1 MEDEDS
7 EVVVVKKKESVRIDY
22 EESPKKTLPERETE
36 GGKMGEEDKEVDKEP
51 QTEINV
57 R

>member
-7 EVVVVKKKESVRIDY
+7 EVVVIKKKKSVPIDY
-22 EESPKKTLPERETE
+22 EESPKKTSPEKEAE
-36 GGKMGEEDKEVDKEP
+36 GGKVGEEDKEVDKEP

>member
-1 MEDEDS
+1 MEVEDS
-7 EVVVVKKKESVRIDY
+7 EVVVVKKKESVPIDY
-22 EESPKKTLPERETE
+22 EESPKKTSPESETE
-36 GGKMGEEDKEVDKEP
+36 GEKMGEEDKEVDKEP

>member
-22 EESPKKTLPERETE
+22 EESPKKSLPERETE
-36 GGKMGEEDKEVDKEP
+36 GGKMGEED
-51 QTEINV
+51 
-57 R
+57 